1 MQGERIKR
9 SDEIDDKFIDEIVD
23 EIVDVSSLAG
33 REKITLD
40 DAIQKRNL
48 SEIVKLK
55 ERIAALENRVEK
67 YINSFKLV
75 AVEAERLTSEKTES
89 LNEENLRQI
98 AHLQGQIEDLRSAM
112 IRLSNEVKKIA
123 EKLKY

>member
-1 MQGERIKR
+1 MQSKKITG
-9 SDEIDDKFIDEIVD
+9 IDDKLIDEIVD
-23 EIVDVSSLAG
+23 EIVSTITE
-33 REKITLD
+33 REKIPYED
-40 DAIQKRNL
+40 VIEKRNL

-55 ERIAALENRVEK
+55 ERISALENRVEK

-75 AVEAERLTSEKTES
+75 AIETERLISERIENLT
-89 LNEENLRQI
+89 EENLGQI
-98 AHLQGQIEDLRSAM
+98 AHLQTQIEDLRHAM